1 MDSESEHR
9 VTSALQVLA
18 LDLGMNDGVRVTRI
32 VAIEIEPT
40 DELGPE
46 PWAVEWTN
54 DLGEFR
60 HVHYAKKAAQR
71 HVANMLKLLQS
82 DQTKDDVLTVLRL
95 GAPRPKTG

>member
-1 MDSESEHR
+1 MDIDAERR

-18 LDLGMNDGVRVTRI
+18 YDLGMNEDVRVTRI
-32 VAIEIEPT
+32 VAIEVEPT

-71 HVANMLKLLQS
+71 HVANMLKLLQP
-82 DQTKDDVLTVLRL
+82 DQSKDEVLTVVRL
-95 GAPRPKTG
+95 G

>member
-1 MDSESEHR
+1 MDIDRELG

-18 LDLGMNDGVRVTRI
+18 YDLGMNDGVRVTRI

-60 HVHYAKKAAQR
+60 HVHYAKKAARR
-71 HVANMLKLLQS
+71 HVANLLNLLQP
-82 DQTKDDVLTVLRL
+82 DQSRDAVLTVLR
-95 GAPRPKTG
+95 RKTFDSDS

>member
-1 MDSESEHR
+1 MDIETEHG
-9 VTSALQVLA
+9 VTSALRVLA
-18 LDLGMNDGVRVTRI
+18 LDLGMDNGVRVTRI
-32 VAIEIEPT
+32 VAIEVEPT

-71 HVANMLKLLQS
+71 HVANMLKLLQP
-82 DQTKDDVLTVLRL
+82 DQSEDDVLTVIRL
-95 GAPRPKTG
+95 DDGIQPVG